1 MWRKGGI
8 TMLDSFTIRRI
19 QSVLDGY
26 IHEKVPAPLRTMV
39 KLTYELNNNELILT
53 EERPAEERY
62 QWDKLPIAR
71 FYWEANQWKVYAKG
85 DHSSWNVVDVIEPC
99 PDFEVILEQVE
110 RDEAGLFWR

>member
-1 MWRKGGI
+1 
-8 TMLDSFTIRRI
+8 MLDSFTIRRI

-26 IHEKVPAPLRTMV
+26 IQEKVPAPLRTMV

-71 FYWEANQWKVYAKG
+71 FHWEENQWKVYAKG
-85 DHSSWNVVDVIEPC
+85 EHSGWNEVDVIEPC
-99 PDFEVILEQVE
+99 PDFEAMLEQVE